1 MFSKK
6 WIPWWTWAWP
16 CLGAA
21 LLAFTFTAPLTS
33 VTASAVGFTIIAV
46 VFAAVYHAEVIAH
59 KLGEPFGTLVLAL
72 SITIIEVALIV
83 SIMFQDNGSNETLA
97 RDTVFATV
105 MLICNGLVGLC
116 LLAGGMKHFVQ
127 GFQLQ
132 GALAALAVLIPLT
145 VITLLLPNFTITEAG
160 SSYSKS
166 QLIFA
171 GVSSLIL
178 YASFIFI
185 QTVRHRDYFL
195 PSENAANED
204 NHAELPSGANTM
216 MSLFLL
222 IVSLVAVVGLAKAL
236 SPMIEVG
243 VASAGAPKAVVG
255 ILIAAVVLLPESL
268 AAYKAARA
276 NRFQTSMNLA
286 LGSAL
291 ATIGLT
297 IPAVVAA
304 SLLLD
309 QKLVMGLGKTETVLL
324 AMTLLVSTI
333 TIGTGRTSILQGVVH
348 LVIFAA
354 FLFFTIVP

>member
-1 MFSKK
+1 MITEKLF
-6 WIPWWTWAWP
+6 PWWTWIWP
-16 CLGAA
+16 LIGAA
-21 LLAFTFTAPLTS
+21 LLTVAFSATLNTI
-33 VTASAVGFTIIAV
+33 TASIIGAAIIAV

-59 KLGEPFGTLVLAL
+59 KLGEPYGTLVLAL
-72 SITIIEVALIV
+72 SVTVIEVALIV
-83 SIMFQDNGSNETLA
+83 SMMFQEGVDNQTLA

-105 MLICNGLVGLC
+105 MIICNGLVGLC

-127 GFQLQ
+127 GFHLQ
-132 GALAALAVLIPLT
+132 GALSALAVLIPLT
-145 VITLLLPNFTITEAG
+145 VITLLLPNFTVSEAG
-160 SSYSKS
+160 SVYNAP
-166 QLIFA
+166 QLAFA
-171 GVSSLIL
+171 GVSSLVL
-178 YASFIFI
+178 YGAFIFI

-195 PSENAANED
+195 PTVNAANED
-204 NHAELPSGANTM
+204 NHAPPPSNRSTLI
-216 MSLFLL
+216 SLGLL
-222 IVSLVAVVGLAKAL
+222 IVSLIAVVGLAKAV
-236 SPMIEVG
+236 SPMIEAG
-243 VASAGAPKAVVG
+243 VLAIGAPKAVVG

-297 IPAVVAA
+297 IPAVVAV
-304 SLLLD
+304 SLMLD
-309 QKLVMGLGKTETVLL
+309 KTLVMGLGQTETILL

-348 LVIFAA
+348 LVIFAT

>member
-1 MFSKK
+1 MSTTK
-6 WIPWWTWAWP
+6 WVPWWTWVWP
-16 CLGAA
+16 LAGA
-21 LLAFTFTAPLTS
+21 LLLAATFNLKLDGILAI
-33 VTASAVGFTIIAV
+33 AIGGAIIAV

-72 SITIIEVALIV
+72 SVTVIEVALIV
-83 SIMFQDNGSNETLA
+83 SIMFQDAHGNEALA

-105 MLICNGLVGLC
+105 MIICNGLVGLC
-116 LLAGGMKHFVQ
+116 LLAGGIKHFVQ

-132 GALAALAVLIPLT
+132 GALAALAVLTPLT
-145 VITLLLPNFTITEAG
+145 VITLLLPNFTTSAPG
-160 SSYSKS
+160 SAYSTS
-166 QLIFA
+166 QLIFTGLA
-171 GVSSLIL
+171 SLVL

-195 PSENAANED
+195 PTENITVEEFHAAM
-204 NHAELPSGANTM
+204 PSTKETYT
-216 MSLFLL
+216 SLFLL
-222 IVSLVAVVGLAKAL
+222 LVSLVSVVGLAKAL

-243 VASAGAPKAVVG
+243 IAAAGAPKAVVG
-255 ILIAAVVLLPESL
+255 ILIAAVVLLPESF

-276 NRFQTSMNLA
+276 NRLQTAMNLA

-309 QKLVMGLGKTETVLL
+309 QKLLMGLGGKETILL
-324 AMTLLVSTI
+324 GMTLLVSMI
-333 TIGTGRTSILQGVVH
+333 TVGTGRTTILQGVVH
-348 LVIFAA
+348 LVIFAT

>member
-1 MFSKK
+1 MISAK
-6 WIPWWTWAWP
+6 WIPWWTWVWP
-16 CLGAA
+16 ALGA
-21 LLAFTFTAPLTS
+21 LLLGVTFATDLNATLAT
-33 VTASAVGFTIIAV
+33 VIGFSIIAT

-72 SITIIEVALIV
+72 SVTIIEVALIV
-83 SIMFQDNGSNETLA
+83 SIMFQNSEGNEALA

-105 MLICNGLVGLC
+105 MIICNGLVGLC

-132 GALAALAVLIPLT
+132 GALAALVVLIPLT
-145 VITLLLPNFTITEAG
+145 VITLILPNFTTSAPG
-160 SSYSKS
+160 SAYSVS
-166 QLIFA
+166 QLVFA
-171 GVSSLIL
+171 GIVSLVL

-195 PSENAANED
+195 PAENVSNED
-204 NHAELPSGANTM
+204 NHAPLPPSENTLI
-216 MSLFLL
+216 SLALL
-222 IVSLVAVVGLAKAL
+222 IISLIAVVGLAKAL

-243 VASAGAPKAVVG
+243 IAAAGAPKAVVG

-276 NRFQTSMNLA
+276 NRFQTALNLA

-297 IPAVVAA
+297 IPAVVAV
-304 SLLLD
+304 SMLLD
-309 QKLVMGLGKTETVLL
+309 QNILMGLGGKETILL
-324 AMTLLVSTI
+324 AMTLLVSII
-333 TIGTGRTSILQGVVH
+333 TVGTGRTTILQGVVH
-348 LVIFAA
+348 LIIFAA

>member
-1 MFSKK
+1 MISKK
-6 WIPWWTWAWP
+6 WVPWWTWVWP

-21 LLAFTFTAPLTS
+21 LLALTFTAPLTS
-33 VTASAVGFTIIAV
+33 ITASAVGFAIIAV

-72 SITIIEVALIV
+72 SITIIEVALII
-83 SIMFQDNGSNETLA
+83 SIMFQDSGNNETLA

-105 MLICNGLVGLC
+105 MIICNGLVGLC

-145 VITLLLPNFTITEAG
+145 VITLLLPNFTTTEAG
-160 SSYSKS
+160 SAYSTS
-166 QLIFA
+166 QLVFA

-216 MSLFLL
+216 MSLLLL

-243 VASAGAPKAVVG
+243 VAAAGAPKAVVG

-309 QKLVMGLGKTETVLL
+309 QKLAMGLGKMETVLL

>member
-1 MFSKK
+1 MKATK
-6 WIPWWTWAWP
+6 WVPWWTWVWP
-16 CLGAA
+16 LVGTI
-21 LLAFTFTAPLTS
+21 LLASTFSLELDAL
-33 VTASAVGFTIIAV
+33 VASAIGGAIIAV

-72 SITIIEVALIV
+72 SVTVIEVALIV
-83 SIMFQDNGSNETLA
+83 SIMFQDATGNEALA

-105 MLICNGLVGLC
+105 MIICNGLVGLC
-116 LLAGGMKHFVQ
+116 LLAGGIKHFVQ

-132 GALAALAVLIPLT
+132 GALAALAVLTPLT
-145 VITLLLPNFTITEAG
+145 IITLLLPNFTTSAPG
-160 SSYSKS
+160 SAYSTS
-166 QLIFA
+166 QLIFIGFA
-171 GVSSLIL
+171 SLVL

-195 PSENAANED
+195 PTENITVEEFHAAM
-204 NHAELPSGANTM
+204 PSTKETYT
-216 MSLFLL
+216 SLFLL
-222 IVSLVAVVGLAKAL
+222 LLSLVAVVGLAKAL

-243 VASAGAPKAVVG
+243 IAAAGAPKAVVG
-255 ILIAAVVLLPESL
+255 ILIAAVVLLPESF

-276 NRFQTSMNLA
+276 NRLQTAMNLA

-304 SLLLD
+304 SLLLE
-309 QKLVMGLGKTETVLL
+309 QKLLMGLGGKETVLL
-324 AMTLLVSTI
+324 CMTLLVSMI
-333 TIGTGRTSILQGVVH
+333 TVGTGRTTILQGVVH
-348 LVIFAA
+348 LVIFAT

>member
-1 MFSKK
+1 MSTTK
-6 WIPWWTWAWP
+6 WVPWWTWVWP
-16 CLGAA
+16 IAGA
-21 LLAFTFTAPLTS
+21 LLLAATFNLKLDGILAI
-33 VTASAVGFTIIAV
+33 AIGGAIIAV

-72 SITIIEVALIV
+72 SVTVIEVALIV
-83 SIMFQDNGSNETLA
+83 SIMFQDATGNEALA

-105 MLICNGLVGLC
+105 MIICNGLVGLC
-116 LLAGGMKHFVQ
+116 LLAGGIKHFVQ

-132 GALAALAVLIPLT
+132 GALAALAVLTPLT
-145 VITLLLPNFTITEAG
+145 IITLLLPNFTTSAAG
-160 SSYSKS
+160 SAYSTS
-166 QLIFA
+166 QLIFIGFA
-171 GVSSLIL
+171 SLVL

-195 PSENAANED
+195 PTENITVEEFHAAM
-204 NHAELPSGANTM
+204 PSTKETCT
-216 MSLFLL
+216 SLFLL
-222 IVSLVAVVGLAKAL
+222 LLSLVAVVGLAKAL

-243 VASAGAPKAVVG
+243 IAAAGAPKAVVG
-255 ILIAAVVLLPESL
+255 ILIAAVVLLPESF

-276 NRFQTSMNLA
+276 NRLQTAMNLA

-309 QKLVMGLGKTETVLL
+309 QKLSMGLGGKEAVLL
-324 AMTLLVSTI
+324 CMTLLVSMI
-333 TIGTGRTSILQGVVH
+333 TVGTGRTTILQGVVH
-348 LVIFAA
+348 LVIFAT
-354 FLFFTIVP
+354 FVFFTIVP

>member
-1 MFSKK
+1 M
-6 WIPWWTWAWP
+6 
-16 CLGAA
+16 
-21 LLAFTFTAPLTS
+21 
-33 VTASAVGFTIIAV
+33 AVGCAIIAV
-46 VFAAVYHAEVIAH
+46 VFAAVYHAELIAH

-72 SITIIEVALIV
+72 SITIIEVALII
-83 SIMFQDNGSNETLA
+83 SIMFQDNGNNETLA

-105 MLICNGLVGLC
+105 MIICNGLVGLC

-145 VITLLLPNFTITEAG
+145 VITLLLPNFTTSEAG
-160 SSYSKS
+160 SSYSKP

-171 GVSSLIL
+171 GVTSLIL

-204 NHAELPSGANTM
+204 NHAPVPSGENALI
-216 MSLFLL
+216 SLFLL

-243 VASAGAPKAVVG
+243 VATAGAPKAVVG

-276 NRFQTSMNLA
+276 DRFQTSMNLA

-297 IPAVVAA
+297 IPAVVTA
-304 SLLLD
+304 SLLLG
-309 QKLVMGLGKTETVLL
+309 QNLVMGLGKTETVLL

-354 FLFFTIVP
+354 FLFFTVVP